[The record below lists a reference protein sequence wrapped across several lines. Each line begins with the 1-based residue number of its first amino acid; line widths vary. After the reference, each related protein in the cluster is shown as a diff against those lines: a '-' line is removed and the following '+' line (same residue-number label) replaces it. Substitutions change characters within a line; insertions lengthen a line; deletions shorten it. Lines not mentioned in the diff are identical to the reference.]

1 MKYLIYELFSG
12 VGLCN
17 QLFSLETAI
26 YLACIMKRKLIL
38 LIKNPLCHCGRA
50 SWDYGYILNFFTD
63 DFQQFLPYGFDVF
76 YRALPN
82 NFTNATSNNE
92 YHYKTEKFS
101 SIVFVDHSLDLPE
114 NQEKINVFCH
124 HRTKHI
130 LNLNDIT
137 REYVYI
143 NTSNAS
149 RCFYNFYTTE
159 QNYKLMYDICTSL
172 KFKPI
177 FYEVAN
183 KLYSELPRRN
193 NNLFIFFHLRFGDY
207 HKDSSFLNRSNDIII
222 NNFKN
227 YVEGHRTNLIKPDIY
242 LLIDNKNN
250 QKFNS
255 VIQEYNVKYVDKST
269 QNAFQN
275 FVKSNT
281 MIYHDIHNVIKY
293 DVMNAIIEMILAS
306 KADQFVGYSSSTFS
320 HYIQYLRFV
329 NNKPYYNYVNL
340 QYPNHKYCRL
350 MEVTK
355 SDIEWKRL
363 GYSGGHPV
371 SWHYFF
377 APFLRDATINFTIE
391 GKTDGFGSQLQ
402 ACFSMV
408 AFCMY
413 RGFNYVH
420 TPFQRMHHND
430 EKLPNFPSIMNDFI
444 NLEHE
449 FKTRA
454 QLSNFES
461 SRLFKAKE
469 GYFVHGSIHPEFFYT
484 SEVLD
489 KLRNCY
495 YSKSKPNISDIY
507 LKDKYNVAVH
517 VRRGDVSSTTHSS
530 RYTDNKLYIHILKNN
545 NLPSNTQIHLFS
557 EGEPSDF
564 KEFTGTF
571 PDIKLHLNANI
582 QLTFHCMVSADLLI
596 ASKSSFCYTAALLN
610 NNKVDGT
617 LIKSWWHKPL
627 RKWVL

>member
-172 KFKPI
+172 KFKPL

-207 HKDSSFLNRSNDIII
+207 HKDSLFLNRSNDIII

-227 YVEGHRTNLIKPDIY
+227 YLEGHRTNLI
-242 LLIDNKNN
+242 
-250 QKFNS
+250 
-255 VIQEYNVKYVDKST
+255 
-269 QNAFQN
+269 
-275 FVKSNT
+275 
-281 MIYHDIHNVIKY
+281 
-293 DVMNAIIEMILAS
+293 
-306 KADQFVGYSSSTFS
+306 
-320 HYIQYLRFV
+320 
-329 NNKPYYNYVNL
+329 
-340 QYPNHKYCRL
+340 
-350 MEVTK
+350 
-355 SDIEWKRL
+355 
-363 GYSGGHPV
+363 
-371 SWHYFF
+371 
-377 APFLRDATINFTIE
+377 
-391 GKTDGFGSQLQ
+391 
-402 ACFSMV
+402 
-408 AFCMY
+408 
-413 RGFNYVH
+413 
-420 TPFQRMHHND
+420 TP
-430 EKLPNFPSIMNDFI
+430 L
-444 NLEHE
+444 
-449 FKTRA
+449 
-454 QLSNFES
+454 
-461 SRLFKAKE
+461 
-469 GYFVHGSIHPEFFYT
+469 
-484 SEVLD
+484 
-489 KLRNCY
+489 
-495 YSKSKPNISDIY
+495 NI
-507 LKDKYNVAVH
+507 
-517 VRRGDVSSTTHSS
+517 
-530 RYTDNKLYIHILKNN
+530 
-545 NLPSNTQIHLFS
+545 
-557 EGEPSDF
+557 
-564 KEFTGTF
+564 
-571 PDIKLHLNANI
+571 
-582 QLTFHCMVSADLLI
+582 
-596 ASKSSFCYTAALLN
+596 
-610 NNKVDGT
+610 
-617 LIKSWWHKPL
+617 
-627 RKWVL
+627 